1 MASTGSD
8 RVSKSDQTL
17 LIMVH
22 LIETTMFIKV
32 AGDPGSVDSG
42 EGGDDFVDVGGDEGE
57 GDEDDE
63 GDEKGLLEDEEGSNE
78 EDVSMQR
85 FGGREKK
92 NSFISLQFMSKYTQT
107 VQLIRI

>member
-42 EGGDDFVDVGGDEGE
+42 EGGDDFVDVGGDE
-57 GDEDDE
+57 DDE

-85 FGGREKK
+85 FGGREKR